1 MEFPA
6 PKEGARGSEAD
17 EAPPSIT
24 ARTGLARAMTRAQ
37 TRTRRSKEPP
47 TCLRFNLPV
56 CAAAG
61 FRDMVT
67 PLAHKQQFFPD
78 EFLNNVL
85 KVRGRPVARQAR
97 RCPSPFP
104 AQTRRVTW

>member
-1 MEFPA
+1 
-6 PKEGARGSEAD
+6 
-17 EAPPSIT
+17 
-24 ARTGLARAMTRAQ
+24 
-37 TRTRRSKEPP
+37 
-47 TCLRFNLPV
+47 
-56 CAAAG
+56 
-61 FRDMVT
+61 MVT